1 MDTLL
6 EKTFLQELNGQCNNA
21 LLALEDVRA
30 WETKL
35 PDTNAQRRFWY
46 SIQAMLTAVANISK
60 LLFPGA
66 STSAGRG
73 SHLRGL
79 LGAAV
84 TDPFDPNPA
93 TKANHPRNMRNSYD
107 HFDER
112 IDLTWWKATGRK
124 ERADYCFYP
133 LGILETQFGVTNC
146 FRNYDMT
153 TRTLTFMGEH
163 LEIQPVEDAVNA
175 LHQQQTTLLA
185 TR

>member
-1 MDTLL
+1 MDPLL

-30 WETKL
+30 WEANL

-46 SIQAMLTAVANISK
+46 SVQAVLTAVANISK
-60 LLFPGA
+60 ILFPGA
-66 STSAGRG
+66 SACAGRG
-73 SHLRGL
+73 THLRGL
-79 LGAAV
+79 LGAVV
-84 TDPFDPNPA
+84 TDPFDPNPPM
-93 TKANHPRNMRNSYD
+93 KPNHPRNMRNSYD

-112 IDLTWWKATGRK
+112 IDLRWWTATGRK

-133 LGILETQFGVTNC
+133 LGALEAQFGVTNC

-163 LEIQPVEDAVNA
+163 LEMQPVEDAVNA
-175 LHQQQTTLLA
+175 LQQQVTTLLA